1 MSGSPTVIRV
11 GTPGPAG
18 PIGPAPRSITTAD
31 FVQPSAGDDVTASVN
46 TTAWMAPG
54 QSVFVTGGGYYTVAS
69 IASVTSVILTNEGL
83 PDNAAPGAEV
93 AEGAYIVF
101 GALAERLTPIPW
113 DQTPVSGSAVL
124 PDGAIAVSFLSGT
137 GPWPATYTDG
147 NGFSQTFYEGD
158 GAILWDDA
166 TGQVLRVP
174 KEEDAYIPALSV
186 TVGTCGDYETWDEM
200 YRAVSV
206 MRGGLLSVL
215 VGGSHTLTD
224 AVYDFSMWAQS
235 SISASSVIFTP
246 TQDNLIFSSSTL
258 CDISGTVEF
267 DITHAG
273 MWPAFKG
280 VNLDLTAT
288 TSGDYAGYVGYYCY
302 KCVGNITADIQV
314 YAFGRLHFPRD
325 NYLNVTTPY
334 LTVGD
339 GAHISNAHVWGI
351 YAFSGSAFVDSAYN
365 TSLEPISSFIVLYDG
380 ATLKNYSADVGT
392 NGCTTVF
399 SLIGG
404 TLFAGFATG
413 TYTELYNQP
422 PGIPTQYGMIYAEF
436 DKAQVSAATTGTVA
450 IEAGKKSLD
459 LTGALAATLT
469 LDGSAILDG
478 DTVTVYST
486 NGVTALTL
494 VKSGGAVRG
503 FMPGIGAGGIIN
515 IQRAGANLNVW

>member
-1 MSGSPTVIRV
+1 MSSSPTVIRV
-11 GTPGPAG
+11 GTPGPS
-18 PIGPAPRSITTAD
+18 GPASRSITTSD
-31 FVQPSAGDDVTASVN
+31 FVQPAINANVSVSVT
-46 TTAWMAPG
+46 TTAWMASG
-54 QSVFVTGGGYYTVAS
+54 QPIYISGGGGYSVVSVDSESAVTVKNTGA
-69 IASVTSVILTNEGL
+69 IGNI
-83 PDNAAPGAEV
+83 APGETV
-93 AEGAYIVF
+93 DSGAFV
-101 GALAERLTPIPW
+101 
-113 DQTPVSGSAVL
+113 VSGGAPAYVL
-124 PDGAIAVSFLSGT
+124 P
-137 GPWPATYTDG
+137 PATTADIGGVIIG
-147 NGFSQTFYEGD
+147 NGLSVD
-158 GAILWDDA
+158 GSGL
-166 TGQVLRVP
+166 LSVP
-174 KEEDAYIPALSV
+174 YIPILSV
-186 TVGTCGDYETWDEM
+186 TVGTGGDYETWDEM

-206 MRGGLLSVL
+206 MQGGLLSVL
-215 VGGSHTLTD
+215 VSGSHTLTD

-235 SISASSVIFTP
+235 SISASSVIFTS
-246 TQDNLIFSSSTL
+246 TQGNIIFSSSTL

-288 TSGDYAGYVGYYCY
+288 TSGVYADYVGYYCY
-302 KCVGNITADIQV
+302 KCVGNITADGQV

-325 NYLNVTTPY
+325 NYLNVTAPI

-339 GAHISNAHVWGI
+339 GAHISNAHVWTL

-380 ATLKNYSADVGT
+380 ATLKNYSADVGA

-399 SLIGG
+399 SLNGG

-413 TYTELYNQP
+413 TYTDLYSQT
-422 PGIPTQYGMIYAEF
+422 PGINTENGTIYAPF
-436 DKAQVSAATTGTVA
+436 DKVQISAATTGTVA
-450 IEAGKKSLD
+450 IEAGKTSLD

-494 VKSGGAVRG
+494 VKSGGTVRG
-503 FMPGIGAGGIIN
+503 FMPGISAGGIIN
-515 IQRAGANLNVW
+515 IQCAGADLNVW